1 VQKLAPLVPDPAA
14 IAIVANRRRNID
26 RFFAVLGVVL
36 ATVSLGVLGIL
47 LINLGLDG
55 SERLSLEFFQNF
67 PSANPE
73 QAGVKSAWIGTVLL
87 MLVTGCVAIPIG
99 IAAGLYLEEYAK
111 KNWIATVIEINIS
124 NLAAVPSIVYG
135 LMALGLFVYVF
146 DFGRSVLSGG
156 LTLGLLVLPIVI
168 VATREAVR
176 AIPQTIREA
185 AYALGATRWQVIW
198 HHLLPYSAGS
208 IATGVIMAMSRA
220 IGESAPLV
228 TIGALTFIAH
238 LPPEPFFTAPA
249 VPFGD
254 PVSGISFDWVMADFA
269 ALPIQMF
276 NWVGRP
282 ETDFLINAAATGLVI
297 MLVTLCMNAVAITIR
312 YRIQRNIKW

>member
-1 VQKLAPLVPDPAA
+1 MQKLAPLVPDPVA
-14 IAIVANRRRNID
+14 IARVAVSRRNID
-26 RFFAVLGVVL
+26 RWFAGIGIAMTVGSLFVL
-36 ATVSLGVLGIL
+36 SIL
-47 LINLGLDG
+47 LVQLTGDGMERMSLD
-55 SERLSLEFFQNF
+55 FFTSF
-67 PSANPE
+67 PSANPD
-73 QAGVKSAWIGTVLL
+73 QAGIKSAWVGTLLL
-87 MLVTGCVAIPIG
+87 MLVTGSVAIPIG

-111 KNWIATVIEINIS
+111 KSWFSTVIEINIT

-238 LPPEPFFTAPA
+238 LPPEPFFSAPA
-249 VPFGD
+249 VPFGAD
-254 PVSGISFDWVMADFA
+254 IPGISYDWVMADFS

-282 ETDFLINAAATGLVI
+282 EREFLINAAATGLVI
-297 MLVTLCMNAVAITIR
+297 MAATLCMNAVAITIR
-312 YRIQRNIKW
+312 YRIQRKIKW

>member
-1 VQKLAPLVPDPAA
+1 MAVS
-14 IAIVANRRRNID
+14 RRNVD
-26 RFFAVLGVVL
+26 RVFALLGIVLTVVSLAVLG
-36 ATVSLGVLGIL
+36 TL
-47 LINLGLDG
+47 LVNLGLDG
-55 SERLSLEFFQNF
+55 SERLGPDFFTNF
-67 PSANPE
+67 PSANPD
-73 QAGVKSAWIGTVLL
+73 QAGVKSAWVGTILL
-87 MLVTGCVAIPIG
+87 MLVTGMVAIPIG
-99 IAAGLYLEEYAK
+99 IAAGLYLEEYSK
-111 KNWIATVIEINIS
+111 KNWFGTVIEINIT

-135 LMALGLFVYVF
+135 LMALGLFVYMF
-146 DFGRSVLSGG
+146 QFGRSVLSGG

-238 LPPEPFFTAPA
+238 LPPEPVFSAPA

-254 PVSGISFDWVMADFA
+254 GVPGVSFDWILSDFS

-282 ETDFLINAAATGLVI
+282 EREFLVNAAATGLVI
-297 MLVTLCMNAVAITIR
+297 MAVTLCMNAVAITVR
-312 YRIQRNIKW
+312 YRIQRKIKW